1 MEPICRIC
9 VSSKW
14 LVFKLLMR
22 PSLAGFERP
31 LTPLGVTDTSGDSL
45 VGGPLHLPGTDP
57 VFAILP
63 KGRGNGGL
71 VSGPELEAPH
81 FRAVSQQ
88 LLNRART
95 AVAGDMAGDTEA
107 LWFPLLLLSMAGV
120 SGVVNVH
127 PNVTDNVG
135 VARVELIKDGV
146 LYATSLSSPF
156 DTSYD
161 SSQDGPG
168 FHTLQ
173 LRAYDAAGN
182 VGLSNLIA
190 VKVIQTVVPAPPTV
204 SFLNPVNGAN
214 VTHSQ
219 TVSIAAF
226 SAVGIAS
233 VSLRVDGV
241 SFGTKAAPPYD
252 FAWNTSSL
260 ANGIHY
266 LLATAVDTTGQTS
279 LSEIRV
285 TSHNLDKV
293 KPRVSI
299 TSPRPKTAIGPNIIT
314 VAVNVTD
321 NTRVALVAL
330 MVDGRVVTQSTTTPF
345 DLNWNAAKVKVGR
358 HSLQAKAFDIF
369 NNSGLSQ
376 KVAIHRVNVA
386 KASVSRSAEKIAVT
400 LLKRFNLDDTKRGSV
415 RRNRL
420 PAVQG

>member
-1 MEPICRIC
+1 M
-9 VSSKW
+9 VSI
-14 LVFKLLMR
+14 
-22 PSLAGFERP
+22 A
-31 LTPLGVTDTSGDSL
+31 TPV
-45 VGGPLHLPGTDP
+45 
-57 VFAILP
+57 
-63 KGRGNGGL
+63 NGA
-71 VSGPELEAPH
+71 E
-81 FRAVSQQ
+81 
-88 LLNRART
+88 
-95 AVAGDMAGDTEA
+95 
-107 LWFPLLLLSMAGV
+107 V

-279 LSEIRV
+279 LSEIGV
-285 TSHNLDKV
+285 TSHNHDKV

-314 VAVNVTD
+314 VTVNVTD
-321 NTRVALVAL
+321 NTQVSRVAL

-345 DLNWNAAKVKVGR
+345 DLSLNAASLKVGR
-358 HSLQAKAFDIF
+358 HWLQAKAFDIF
-369 NNSGLSQ
+369 NNFGLSQ

-386 KASVSRSAEKIAVT
+386 KVSVSH
-400 LLKRFNLDDTKRGSV
+400 
-415 RRNRL
+415 
-420 PAVQG
+420 